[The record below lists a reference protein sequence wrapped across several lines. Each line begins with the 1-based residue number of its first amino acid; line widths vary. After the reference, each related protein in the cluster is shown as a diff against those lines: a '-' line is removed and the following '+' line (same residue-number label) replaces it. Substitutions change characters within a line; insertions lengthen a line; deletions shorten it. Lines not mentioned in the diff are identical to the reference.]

1 MNRIIVSLTS
11 FPERIHC
18 IEETLLSIFKQSIK
32 PDLVVL
38 YLSKEEFNVPI
49 NNLCNNKSFIIK
61 YVNGNLMS
69 HKKYFYALQEFKDD
83 VVITLDDDMIY
94 HEKTIETLLKF
105 HQKYPTYVI
114 ANRTRFIA
122 INDDKVE
129 SYYNRPTNS
138 PIDAPSL
145 LLLGTGV
152 LGILYPPNCF
162 DEFTFNTK
170 LIEENCLTNDDL
182 WLKINEIRLEIPTVL
197 TDLDKTLNFRSSTQ
211 DNKLCYSNFLSDNC
225 NKDFAKLTNLFNI
238 NLKDIFIKEY
248 FKNKKRKIYDG
259 RYSAGYLLKGN
270 IYCKYL
276 KFYSSCFNEFKA
288 TLCANK
294 VGLKTRTPYGYTQSP
309 SLILFDYIKGKRLRR
324 DCVLNE
330 GVLKGMEAAINKIQL
345 IKLSLKNN
353 YFDDCLDALEKSGI
367 ALDNE
372 IKILSEINEE
382 VFVHGDLNF
391 NNIIKNKNEY
401 YVIDFENSCLGPSWW
416 DTCYFLANFKVN
428 KIDKKILSKLN
439 DDTIN
444 RIILIIKIRIG
455 RRIRK
460 KMEISDLLDELD
472 DWLRFKQ
479 NRINLNLIS
488 V

>member
-61 YVNGNLMS
+61 YVDGNLMS

-114 ANRTRFIA
+114 ANRARFIA

-197 TDLDKTLNFRSSTQ
+197 TDLDKTLNFRSGTQ

-259 RYSAGYLLKGN
+259 RYS
-270 IYCKYL
+270 
-276 KFYSSCFNEFKA
+276 
-288 TLCANK
+288 
-294 VGLKTRTPYGYTQSP
+294 
-309 SLILFDYIKGKRLRR
+309 DYIKGKRLRR